1 MYLSIVSPVYKAEKI
16 LPVLVQRLEAA
27 LSNFTD
33 SFEIV
38 LVDDGSPDQSWDV
51 LAQLAQEKKYIKAI
65 RLSRNFG
72 QHNAIHAGLEAATG
86 EWIVVMDCD
95 LQDQPEE
102 IEEMLSIAHNDV
114 KSKLIKS
121 IW

>member
-1 MYLSIVSPVYKAEKI
+1 M
-16 LPVLVQRLEAA
+16 
-27 LSNFTD
+27 
-33 SFEIV
+33 
-38 LVDDGSPDQSWDV
+38 DDGSPDQSWDV

-121 IW
+121 IWS